1 MAKNTIKLINSF
13 TGQIVAGRVNPK
25 TNVFVGDKEV
35 VTESAIDAVAEYL
48 FKQGLC
54 LYFKQNDKQYVL
66 EVREVL
72 CDEWNN

>member
-1 MAKNTIKLINSF
+1 MAKNPIKLMNSF
-13 TGQIVAGRVNPK
+13 TGQIVAGRVSPK
-25 TNVFVGDKEV
+25 TNMFIGDKED
-35 VTESAIDAVAEYL
+35 VTESAIDAVAEHL

-72 CDEWNN
+72 SDE

>member
-1 MAKNTIKLINSF
+1 MAKNPIKLMNSF

-25 TNVFVGDKEV
+25 TNMFVGEKEV

-54 LYFKQNDKQYVL
+54 LYFFFSIRNIYYTK
-66 EVREVL
+66 
-72 CDEWNN
+72 CSI

>member
-1 MAKNTIKLINSF
+1 MTKNPIKLMNSF

-25 TNVFVGDKEV
+25 TNMFVGDKEV

-72 CDEWNN
+72 CDE